1 MSKIENGKI
10 KRSIDLKSVFK
21 YIGIKSA
28 SDLSVHPKK
37 CQAQSQ
43 SVQQSRQAT
52 ILKSSTSLKEI
63 FNVKKNDLR
72 KFKSNNNSLELDDE
86 EIDFSNAFLM
96 EIPIKLDFKTKWIIM
111 FKNYEQLT

>member
-10 KRSIDLKSVFK
+10 KRSIDLKNVFK
-21 YIGIKSA
+21 YIGIKS
-28 SDLSVHPKK
+28 VHTKK
-37 CQAQSQ
+37 WPNQAAQLGQ
-43 SVQQSRQAT
+43 QQQSRQAHL
-52 ILKSSTSLKEI
+52 LKSSTSLKEI
-63 FNVKKNDLR
+63 FNGRKSELR

-86 EIDFSNAFLM
+86 EADFSNAFLM